1 MLQDKLHLFVARFTV
16 PLDWQTS
23 GRRCAHFHSLLS
35 VSAPCYPYLE
45 LIKANRK
52 GNKSK
57 QGFEFTPGNRSRS
70 RSLRHKRQRT
80 NRQCQDRL
88 KSWIQVHGFHI
99 TVKRVTQWRQ
109 RRPGEWQKSTT
120 IMEKSLGTLLRFW
133 GVFQFTQVQ
142 PLPSPHKQCW
152 TCVSWIFSEFQL
164 CIGWR
169 EGVELQENFENDA
182 LF

>member
-35 VSAPCYPYLE
+35 ISAPCYPYLE
-45 LIKANRK
+45 LIKAKRK

-70 RSLRHKRQRT
+70 RSLPHKRQRT

-99 TVKRVTQWRQ
+99 TVKRVSVSNDDSDAKENDKKALQSW
-109 RRPGEWQKSTT
+109 K
-120 IMEKSLGTLLRFW
+120 KVLGHFCVSGAFSNSHRSNL
-133 GVFQFTQVQ
+133 
-142 PLPSPHKQCW
+142 SPHP
-152 TCVSWIFSEFQL
+152 TNNVGRVYPEFFPSF
-164 CIGWR
+164 R
-169 EGVELQENFENDA
+169 FV
-182 LF
+182 